1 MAAAWYWRGRDRR
14 RPLRLK
20 QVGTVSRLFIYPIKS
35 CKGVAVQQAEVT
47 KLGLRDGDL
56 RDRCWLVIKE
66 DGHMVT
72 ARQEPRLVLVSITSQ
87 NGYLTLSAPEMKDCR
102 IPVKLSTKNPVRNCR
117 LFGFD
122 VQGRDCGEDA
132 AQWITAHLK
141 SEPYRLVCFEPNM
154 VPRNSKDLMEPFRP
168 TDKIAYSDCSPI
180 MLLSEASLEELNS
193 RLEKKVQIRNF
204 RPSILVTGCGPYE
217 EDTWNDIIIG
227 SAQMKGAAACPRRFG
242 LQTQGRD
249 CGDEAAEW
257 ITTFLN
263 TEHYRLVHYET
274 NMVTRKPCDFL
285 PAFLP
290 KDEVAYAEGSPL
302 LLISEASLDD
312 LNTSYRKCDPSEEHD
327 YKSNPPFGWL
337 YGVEETGILE
347 VGDPVYKIIS

>member
-1 MAAAWYWRGRDRR
+1 MTGSRSFSLMKFGLSPLSASASLAVLVTLGMAAAWYWRRRDRR

-20 QVGTVSRLFIYPIKS
+20 QVGTVSGLFIYPIKS
-35 CKGVAVQQAEVT
+35 CRGVAVQQAEVT

-72 ARQEPRLVLVSITSQ
+72 ARQEPRLVLVSITNQ

-102 IPVKLSTKNPVRNCR
+102 IPVKLSTKNPIRDCR

-132 AQWITAHLK
+132 AQWITAYLK

-204 RPSILVTGCGPYE
+204 RPSILVTGCGPNE
-217 EDTWNDIIIG
+217 EDTWNDIVIG
-227 SAQMKGAAACPRRFG
+227 SAQMRGAVACPR
-242 LQTQGRD
+242 
-249 CGDEAAEW
+249 C
-257 ITTFLN
+257 IVTTVDPDTGIIDRKEPLN
-263 TEHYRLVHYET
+263 TLKSYRLCEPSEKHIY
-274 NMVTRKPCDFL
+274 KS
-285 PAFLP
+285 
-290 KDEVAYAEGSPL
+290 SPL
-302 LLISEASLDD
+302 
-312 LNTSYRKCDPSEEHD
+312 
-327 YKSNPPFGWL
+327 FGW
-337 YGVEETGILE
+337 YFGVDKTGTLKIL
-347 VGDPVYKIIS
+347 DCDKKRWTNDIS